1 MKKIK
6 SLIKSI
12 AQNISIKLLRAAFPN
27 ERVVPRGYV
36 YERAIEYSFAF
47 EVLMEY
53 KKKNILDVGSGK
65 SAFPALLVNCGFN
78 VTAIDKVRDY
88 YKGIKGEIN
97 YHFKVINDDICN
109 LSREYDLFDA
119 ITCISVLEHIDNPTL
134 AVKNMASLLKPGGIL
149 ILTFPF
155 TTYEYIPNVYDL
167 PDSDELSSRFQYKAQ
182 SFTEENLAE
191 WEKQFGIKEIKRVY
205 IRGWNGRY
213 WRCGNRIAFPHA
225 TNNPKEANAVCL
237 AYKSGF

>member
-6 SLIKSI
+6 LLLKYI

-65 SAFPALLVNCGFN
+65 SAFPALLKNCGFN
-78 VTAIDKVRDY
+78 VTAIDKVGDY

-97 YHFKVINDDICN
+97 YHFNVIKDDICN
-109 LSREYDLFDA
+109 LSKEYNLFDA
-119 ITCISVLEHIDNPTL
+119 ITCISVLEHIDKPVL
-134 AVKNMASLLKPGGIL
+134 AVKSMASLLKPDGIL

-155 TTYEYIPNVYDL
+155 TIYEYISNVYDL
-167 PDSDELSSRFQYKAQ
+167 PDSDELSSKFQYKAQ
-182 SFTEENLAE
+182 SFTEKNLTE
-191 WEKQFGIKEIKRVY
+191 WGKQFGLKEIKRVY

-213 WRCGNRIAFPHA
+213 WRCGDRIAFPYV
-225 TNNPKEANAVCL
+225 TNNPKEANGVCI
-237 AYKSGF
+237 AYNIGF